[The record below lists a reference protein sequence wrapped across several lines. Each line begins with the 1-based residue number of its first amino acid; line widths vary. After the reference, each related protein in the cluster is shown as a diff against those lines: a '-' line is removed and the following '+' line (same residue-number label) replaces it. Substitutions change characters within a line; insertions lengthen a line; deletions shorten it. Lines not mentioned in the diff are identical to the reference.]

1 MSFTGYGHIGT
12 MPPPS
17 ANPVSVMDIKPFTA
31 VLRQARFDLSAPNL
45 KHCPPEQG
53 IEIAF
58 AGRSNAGKSSAL
70 NSLAD
75 QKSLART
82 SKTPGRTQL
91 INFFRIN
98 DDWKLVDLP
107 GYGYARVSKK
117 MQDQWQELIV
127 SYLEGSENLRCVVV
141 IVDLRHPA
149 KLLDMQLVDWLREKS
164 IPFLMVYTKA
174 DKLSKNQQIKMA
186 RSLDLEFRVTEA
198 ERILFSSQTGTGRD
212 VLIRKLDQF
221 VC

>member
-1 MSFTGYGHIGT
+1 MNYSDAVF
-12 MPPPS
+12 
-17 ANPVSVMDIKPFTA
+17 VKSVYKLA
-31 VLRQARFDLSAPNL
+31 QL
-45 KHCPPEQG
+45 PEVRLP
-53 IEIAF
+53 EIAF
-58 AGRSNAGKSSAL
+58 AGRSNVGKSS
-70 NSLAD
+70 
-75 QKSLART
+75 
-82 SKTPGRTQL
+82 L
-91 INFFRIN
+91 INRLLNRKNFVKVSAKPGKTQSLNFFLI
-98 DDWKLVDLP
+98 DDALYLVDLP

-164 IPFLMVYTKA
+164 VPFLMVYTKA
-174 DKLSKNQQIKMA
+174 DKLSKNQQVKMA

-198 ERILFSSQTGTGRD
+198 ERILFSSQTGTGREA
-212 VLIRKLDQF
+212 LIHKLDQF

>member
-1 MSFTGYGHIGT
+1 L
-12 MPPPS
+12 P
-17 ANPVSVMDIKPFTA
+17 
-31 VLRQARFDLSAPNL
+31 
-45 KHCPPEQG
+45 
-53 IEIAF
+53 EIAF
-58 AGRSNAGKSSAL
+58 AGRSNVGKSS
-70 NSLAD
+70 
-75 QKSLART
+75 
-82 SKTPGRTQL
+82 L
-91 INFFRIN
+91 INRLLNRKNFVKVSAKPGKTQSLNFFLI
-98 DDWKLVDLP
+98 DDALYLVDLP

>member
-1 MSFTGYGHIGT
+1 MNYSDAAFIK
-12 MPPPS
+12 
-17 ANPVSVMDIKPFTA
+17 SVYKLA
-31 VLRQARFDLSAPNL
+31 QL
-45 KHCPPEQG
+45 PEVRLP
-53 IEIAF
+53 EIAF
-58 AGRSNAGKSSAL
+58 AGRSNVGKSS
-70 NSLAD
+70 
-75 QKSLART
+75 
-82 SKTPGRTQL
+82 L
-91 INFFRIN
+91 INRLLNRKNFVKVSAKPGKTQSLNFFLI
-98 DDWKLVDLP
+98 DDALYLVDLP